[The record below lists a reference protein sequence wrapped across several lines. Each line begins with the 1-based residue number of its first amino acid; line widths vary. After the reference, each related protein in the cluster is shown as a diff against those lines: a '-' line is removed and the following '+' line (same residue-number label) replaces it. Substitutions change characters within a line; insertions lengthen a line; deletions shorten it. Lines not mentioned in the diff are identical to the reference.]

1 MYRYYGWIGN
11 VFLIVGLTMMGS
23 KYNHAFL
30 FTAIGEFLW
39 TVKAAK
45 TKSWD
50 IFVLSI
56 VFMAI
61 AVINWVQ
68 WNF

>member
-1 MYRYYGWIGN
+1 
-11 VFLIVGLTMMGS
+11 MGS